1 MRERLLLEY
10 HNSPLGG
17 HLGREKTIEKLEA
30 DYWWPGLA
38 ADVKTWC
45 KRCSACQKAKGQSKK
60 TAWTRTEV
68 YSRPFRVLQ
77 FDTIGKMNKAGEVT
91 GAQYVLTVVDC
102 FSRFSW
108 LIPLVELS
116 NEAVGTALLKH
127 VLLDLACFPVIIRS
141 DQHTSLVGGVVQYI
155 NDFIGIKHVVGSS
168 WHPQSQGI
176 DERSHRTVNAVVRT
190 LITEHASDWESKLPF
205 AQFALRVLPK
215 RVLGNRSPYEVVTGL
230 KPKMPTNILSG
241 LAPRSVTIDDYAK
254 DLVESLSGVYNDIRR
269 AQIERAQQDRDKAE
283 GKKNDDYEVGGLVLL
298 KRAVPAGQPARFADR
313 TYDRYYRIKRKI
325 DNNTVVIEDAV
336 EPEAPLPIEYDHINI
351 DRLIKLDVPQTVLE
365 PGPRRLEVQ
374 DDADLDK
381 WHSGRIQEMAID
393 GRVKIRFDSQ
403 PANPEWLDLSERKYR
418 WLVDH
423 SALASRKRLGVKT
436 RVSTPVEAGTTGEDA

>member
-1 MRERLLLEY
+1 MEFPGYGKVKLNMRERLLLEY

-116 NEAVGTALLKH
+116 SEAVGTALLKH

-190 LITEHASDWESKLPF
+190 LITEHASDWE
-205 AQFALRVLPK
+205 Q
-215 RVLGNRSPYEVVTGL
+215 
-230 KPKMPTNILSG
+230 
-241 LAPRSVTIDDYAK
+241 
-254 DLVESLSGVYNDIRR
+254 RR
-269 AQIERAQQDRDKAE
+269 
-283 GKKNDDYEVGGLVLL
+283 
-298 KRAVPAGQPARFADR
+298 
-313 TYDRYYRIKRKI
+313 
-325 DNNTVVIEDAV
+325 
-336 EPEAPLPIEYDHINI
+336 
-351 DRLIKLDVPQTVLE
+351 
-365 PGPRRLEVQ
+365 
-374 DDADLDK
+374 
-381 WHSGRIQEMAID
+381 
-393 GRVKIRFDSQ
+393 
-403 PANPEWLDLSERKYR
+403 
-418 WLVDH
+418 
-423 SALASRKRLGVKT
+423 
-436 RVSTPVEAGTTGEDA
+436 